1 MIEENTRDPLDVPS
15 ISIEDT
21 LEVFGNWASTYLL
34 TLGTLIELLLLGLI
48 LLTAYVLRR
57 GVVPQIDSM
66 LAGEALLPSMRYTLH
81 RLLLVISTGAAA
93 LLAWIVHGVITRL
106 GLDGELLRIA
116 ANLLTAWVII
126 RLATSFLRQP
136 GWAKLIAVIVW
147 FLAALA
153 ILGWLQAFL
162 DLLDSIAFNIG
173 EMRLSLMGFINGIL
187 VLTIFIWLSSLV
199 ARLVESR
206 LVYLEGVTPAA
217 RVLIGKVLRIALY
230 LVAVVVALT
239 FVGVNLTALA
249 VFSGALGIGL
259 GFGLQKVVSNLF
271 SGIIL
276 LLDRSLKPGDV
287 IETGDAYGWIKQM
300 GARYAT
306 VATRD
311 GKEYLIPNENLITEQ
326 VINWSYSDTAVRLKI
341 EVGTSYRSDVH
352 KAIELMVEA
361 ALTQPRV
368 LRDGIHTPQA
378 HLVGFGDSSVDFE
391 LRIWVSDPQQGLVNV
406 ASKVRL
412 AIWDL
417 FHQNNI
423 EFPFPQRDL
432 HIVSAEGL
440 NKLTPDLDDRTRPAA
455 KTHKQSSSVNPASNA
470 DEGDDLS

>member
-1 MIEENTRDPLDVPS
+1 MAQQNKLDPLDVPA
-15 ISIEDT
+15 ISIDDSF
-21 LEVFGNWASTYLL
+21 EVVGSWAENYLL
-34 TLGTLIELLLLGLI
+34 TAGTLIETLLLAVI
-48 LLTAYVLRR
+48 LLAAFLLHKLVAPR
-57 GVVPQIDSM
+57 IDTM
-66 LAGEALLPSMRYTLH
+66 LAGEALLPSMRYTLR
-81 RLLLVISTGAAA
+81 RLLLIVSTGAAA
-93 LLAWIVHGVITRL
+93 LLTWIAHGVSERI
-106 GLDGELLRIA
+106 GLDNGLLRIA
-116 ANLLTAWVII
+116 ANLLTAWVVI
-126 RLATSFLRQP
+126 RLVTSLLRQP
-136 GWAKLIAVIVW
+136 GWAKLLAAIVW
-147 FLAALA
+147 FVTALA

-162 DLLDSIAFNIG
+162 DLLNSIAFNIG
-173 EMRLSLMGFINGIL
+173 DMRLSLMGFVNGIL
-187 VLTIFIWLSSLV
+187 LLTIFIWLSNLL
-199 ARLVESR
+199 ARLLDSR

-217 RVLIGKVLRIALY
+217 RVLIGKMLRIFLY

-311 GKEYLIPNENLITEQ
+311 GKEYLIPNETLITEQ
-326 VINWSYSDTAVRLKI
+326 VINWSHSDTAVRLKI
-341 EVGTSYRSDVH
+341 EVGISYRSDVH

-361 ALTQPRV
+361 ALSQPRV
-368 LRDGIHTPQA
+368 LRDDMHTPLA
-378 HLVGFGDSSVDFE
+378 HLVDFGDSSVDFE
-391 LRIWVSDPQQGLVNV
+391 LRVWVSDPQRGLVNV
-406 ASKVRL
+406 SSKVRL

-417 FHQNNI
+417 FHQHGI

-440 NKLTPDLDDRTRPAA
+440 TKRKRDPGDCTEPADGLGAGEDDSGPPS
-455 KTHKQSSSVNPASNA
+455 KP
-470 DEGDDLS
+470 G

>member
-1 MIEENTRDPLDVPS
+1 MEENETQVPLDLPPLSLDDSV
-15 ISIEDT
+15 
-21 LEVFGNWASTYLL
+21 EVVSKWADSYLL
-34 TLGTLIELLLLGLI
+34 TAGTLIEVSMLVAILLLAFL
-48 LLTAYVLRR
+48 LRR
-57 GVVPQIDSM
+57 LVVPGIDSM

-81 RLLLVISTGAAA
+81 RLLLVVSTGAAA
-93 LLAWIVHGVITRL
+93 LLAWIAHGVAKKI

-116 ANLLTAWVII
+116 ANLLTAWVVI
-126 RLATSFLRQP
+126 RLVTSLLRQP
-136 GWAKLIAVIVW
+136 GWAKLLTALVW
-147 FLAALA
+147 FIAALA
-153 ILGWLQAFL
+153 ILGWLQDFI
-162 DLLDSIAFNIG
+162 DLLQTIAFTMG
-173 EMRLSLMGFINGIL
+173 DMRLSLLGFIHGIL
-187 VLTIFIWLSSLV
+187 VLTIFIWLSSLL
-199 ARLVESR
+199 ARLVDSR
-206 LVYLEGVTPAA
+206 LTYLEGVTPAA
-217 RVLIGKVLRIALY
+217 RVLIGKVLRIILY
-230 LVAVVVALT
+230 IVAVVVALT

-311 GKEYLIPNENLITEQ
+311 GKEYLIPNETLITEQ

-341 EVGTSYRSDVH
+341 KVGISYRSNVH
-352 KAIELMVEA
+352 KAIELMTEA
-361 ALTQPRV
+361 ALSQPRV
-368 LRDGIHTPQA
+368 LRDEVHSPQA
-378 HLVGFGDSSVDFE
+378 HLVDFGESSVDFE

-417 FHQNNI
+417 FQQNGI

-432 HIVSAEGL
+432 HIVSAKGL
-440 NKLTPDLDDRTRPAA
+440 RGVGTERDDREEDP
-455 KTHKQSSSVNPASNA
+455 Q
-470 DEGDDLS
+470 

>member
-1 MIEENTRDPLDVPS
+1 MEQTNLQEPLDIPA
-15 ISIEDT
+15 ISLDDS
-21 LEVFGNWASTYLL
+21 LDVVGNWAESHLL
-34 TLGTLIELLLLGLI
+34 TAGTLIETLILALI
-48 LLTAYVLRR
+48 LLAAFLLRR
-57 GVVPQIDSM
+57 ILVPRIDRM

-81 RLLLVISTGAAA
+81 RLLLVISSGAAT
-93 LLAWIVHGVITRL
+93 LLAWIAHGATEQA

-116 ANLLTAWVII
+116 ANLLTAWVVI

-136 GWAKLIAVIVW
+136 GWAKLISAVVW
-147 FLAALA
+147 FVAALA

-162 DLLDSIAFNIG
+162 DLLSSIAFTIG
-173 EMRLSLMGFINGIL
+173 DLRLSLMGFINGIL
-187 VLTIFIWLSSLV
+187 LLTIFIWLSSLL
-199 ARLVESR
+199 ARLVDSR

-217 RVLIGKVLRIALY
+217 RVLIGKVLRIILY

-287 IETGDAYGWIKQM
+287 IETGDAYGWIRQM
-300 GARYAT
+300 GARYTT

-341 EVGTSYRSDVH
+341 EVGISYRSDVH
-352 KAIELMVEA
+352 KAMALMTAA

-368 LRDGIHTPQA
+368 LREGIHAPQA
-378 HLVGFGDSSVDFE
+378 HLVDFGNSSVDFE
-391 LRIWVSDPQQGLVNV
+391 LRIWVSDPQQGLVNL
-406 ASKVRL
+406 ASKIRL
-412 AIWDL
+412 AIWDR
-417 FHQNNI
+417 FHEHGI
-423 EFPFPQRDL
+423 DFPFPQRDL

-440 NKLTPDLDDRTRPAA
+440 GQRKPDLDDRTRPEGAGGEDDA
-455 KTHKQSSSVNPASNA
+455 EPPPAQT
-470 DEGDDLS
+470 

>member
-1 MIEENTRDPLDVPS
+1 MAQENSQDPLDVPS
-15 ISIEDT
+15 ISIEQS
-21 LEVFGNWASTYLL
+21 LEVVGGWAENHLL
-34 TLGTLIELLLLGLI
+34 TTGTLIEILLLAGI
-48 LLTAYVLRR
+48 LLTTFILRQ
-57 GVVPQIDSM
+57 VMVPRIDKM
-66 LAGEALLPSMRYTLH
+66 LAREALLPGMRYTLH
-81 RLLLVISTGAAA
+81 RLLLVVSSGMAA
-93 LLAWIVHGVITRL
+93 LLAWIAHGAIQSV
-106 GLDGELLRIA
+106 GLNGELLRIA
-116 ANLLTAWVII
+116 ANLLTAWVVI

-136 GWAKLIAVIVW
+136 GWAKLITAVVW
-147 FLAALA
+147 FVAALA

-187 VLTIFIWLSSLV
+187 LLTLFIWLSSLV
-199 ARLVESR
+199 ARLVDSR

-217 RVLIGKVLRIALY
+217 RVLIGKVLRIVLY

-259 GFGLQKVVSNLF
+259 GFGLQKIVSNLF

-287 IETGDAYGWIKQM
+287 IEIGDAYGWIRQM
-300 GARYAT
+300 GARYTT

-341 EVGTSYRSDVH
+341 EVGISYRSDVH
-352 KAIELMVEA
+352 RAIELMVEA
-361 ALTQPRV
+361 ALTQPRI

-378 HLVGFGDSSVDFE
+378 HLSGFGDSSVDFE

-417 FHQNNI
+417 FHQNGI

-440 NKLTPDLDDRTRPAA
+440 PHRRPDPDDRTRPATDSA
-455 KTHKQSSSVNPASNA
+455 ASENKRPPQPQT
-470 DEGDDLS
+470 DL

>member
-1 MIEENTRDPLDVPS
+1 MAEETSPDPLSVPALS
-15 ISIEDT
+15 IDET
-21 LEVFGNWASTYLL
+21 LEVAGSWAETHLF
-34 TLGTLIELLLLGLI
+34 TTGTLIEILLLAGI
-48 LLTAYVLRR
+48 LLATFLLRR
-57 GVVPQIDSM
+57 VAVPRIDTM
-66 LAGEALLPSMRYTLH
+66 LAGEALLPSMRNTLH
-81 RLLLVISTGAAA
+81 RLLLVISSAVAA
-93 LLAWIVHGVITRL
+93 LLAWIAHGATQTA

-116 ANLLTAWVII
+116 ANLLTAWVVI

-136 GWAKLIAVIVW
+136 GWAKLITAVVW
-147 FLAALA
+147 FVAALA

-173 EMRLSLMGFINGIL
+173 DLRLSLMGFINGIL
-187 VLTIFIWLSSLV
+187 LLTIFIWLSSLL
-199 ARLVESR
+199 ARLVDSR
-206 LVYLEGVTPAA
+206 LVYLEGVSPAA
-217 RVLIGKVLRIALY
+217 RVLIGKVLRIILY

-287 IETGDAYGWIKQM
+287 IETGDAYGWIRQM
-300 GARYAT
+300 GARYTT

-341 EVGTSYRSDVH
+341 EVGISYRSDVH

-361 ALTQPRV
+361 ALTQSRV
-368 LRDGIHTPQA
+368 LREGIHAPQA
-378 HLVGFGDSSVDFE
+378 HLVGFGNSSVDFE
-391 LRIWVSDPQQGLVNV
+391 LRVWVSDPQQGLVNV
-406 ASKVRL
+406 ASKIRL

-417 FHQNNI
+417 FHQQDI

-440 NKLTPDLDDRTRPAA
+440 NRQKPDLDDRTRPA
-455 KTHKQSSSVNPASNA
+455 TDSDTDDDTGPPSSGP
-470 DEGDDLS
+470 E

>member
-1 MIEENTRDPLDVPS
+1 MAQDNIQEPLDVPA
-15 ISIEDT
+15 ISIEDS
-21 LEVFGNWASTYLL
+21 LDAVGNWAESYLF
-34 TLGTLIELLLLGLI
+34 TAGTLIETLLLAVI
-48 LLTAYVLRR
+48 LLAAFLLRR
-57 GVVPQIDSM
+57 VVVPRIDTM

-93 LLAWIVHGVITRL
+93 LLAWVAHGATETA
-106 GLDGELLRIA
+106 GLDGELLRVA
-116 ANLLTAWVII
+116 ANLLTAWVVI

-136 GWAKLIAVIVW
+136 GWAKLITAVVW
-147 FLAALA
+147 FVAALA

-187 VLTIFIWLSSLV
+187 LLTIFIWLSSLL
-199 ARLVESR
+199 ARLVDSR

-217 RVLIGKVLRIALY
+217 RVLIGKVLRIILY

-287 IETGDAYGWIKQM
+287 IETGDAYGWIRQM
-300 GARYAT
+300 GARYTT

-341 EVGTSYRSDVH
+341 EVGISYRSDVH

-361 ALTQPRV
+361 ALTQTRV
-368 LRDGIHTPQA
+368 MRDGIHAPQA
-378 HLVGFGDSSVDFE
+378 HLVGFGNSSVDFE
-391 LRIWVSDPQQGLVNV
+391 LRVWVSDPQQGLVNV
-406 ASKVRL
+406 ASKIRL

-417 FHQNNI
+417 FHQHNI

-440 NKLTPDLDDRTRPAA
+440 SQQKPDLDDRTRPRSPGA
-455 KTHKQSSSVNPASNA
+455 
-470 DEGDDLS
+470 GDDDSDSPSHQD